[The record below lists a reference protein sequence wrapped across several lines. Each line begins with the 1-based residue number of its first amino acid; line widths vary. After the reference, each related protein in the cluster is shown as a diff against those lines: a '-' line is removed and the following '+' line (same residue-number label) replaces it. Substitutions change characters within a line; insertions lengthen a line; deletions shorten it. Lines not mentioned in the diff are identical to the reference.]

1 VADSN
6 PFASQKNIDDCTMVI
21 FGASGDLTKRKLI
34 PALYNLAIARELP
47 QRFSI
52 VGYARTD
59 MSDEIFRQRVRE
71 GVSQYSRT
79 GLKDESLWERFAQNL
94 YYVRGGYEDAEGFHR
109 IAESLGRIERARA
122 ARRNRLLYLATPP
135 EVYIPI
141 IRNIAVA
148 GLNADSDLGG
158 GKARIVIEKPFGTN
172 LKTARELNL
181 EVHRTFEESEVYRID
196 HYLGKDTVRNILV
209 FRFGNAVFEPIWN
222 RRYVDC
228 VQITA
233 SEDIGIEG
241 RGGYYE
247 NAGVMRDMV
256 QNHLLQLLTLTA
268 MEPPVDLGADEIRD
282 EKVKVFRAVRPI
294 ARQKVDDAAVRGQ
307 YGRGI
312 IDGKEVQAYRE
323 EPGVSPGSRTETYA
337 ALKLFIDNWRWEGVP
352 FFLCSG
358 KRLAQRMTEV
368 VIEFKRPPLLLFR
381 DLGAE
386 RVQPNTLVMRIQ
398 PDEGISLGFEVKAPG
413 PEVGLRSFSLDFN
426 YSKAFGESPPDAYEA
441 LLLDCMEGDASLFT
455 RHDEVELAWS
465 IVDPILDAWRTG
477 PSPQF
482 ANYKAGTWGPRE
494 ADAFLAAEGRYWRH
508 PD

>member
-1 VADSN
+1 MADSN

-21 FGASGDLTKRKLI
+21 FGASGDLTKRKLM

-59 MSDEIFRQRVRE
+59 MNDEVFRQRMRE
-71 GVSQYSRT
+71 AVSQYSRT

-94 YYVRGGYEDAEGFHR
+94 YYVRGGYEEADGSQR
-109 IAESLGRIERARA
+109 IAETLRRIEKASA
-122 ARRNRLLYLATPP
+122 TRRNRVLYLATPP
-135 EVYIPI
+135 DVYVPI
-141 IRNIAVA
+141 IRNIAAA
-148 GLNADSDLGG
+148 GLNANSELNGG
-158 GKARIVIEKPFGTN
+158 RARIVIEKPFGTN
-172 LKTARELNL
+172 LKTARELNV
-181 EVHRTFEESEVYRID
+181 EVHRAFEEGDVYRID

-233 SEDIGIEG
+233 AEDIGIEG

-247 NAGVMRDMV
+247 NAGVVRDMV

-268 MEPPVDLGADEIRD
+268 MEPPVGLEADEIRD
-282 EKVKVFRAVRPI
+282 EKVKVFRAIRPI
-294 ARQKVDDAAVRGQ
+294 PRQKIDEVAVRGQ
-307 YGRGI
+307 YGRGMV
-312 IDGKEVQAYRE
+312 DGKDAPAYRE
-323 EPGVSPGSRTETYA
+323 EPGVAPGSRTETYA

-352 FFLCSG
+352 FFIRSA

-381 DLGAE
+381 NLGAE
-386 RVQPNTLVMRIQ
+386 RVQPNRLVMRIQ

-413 PEVGLRSFSLDFN
+413 PEVSLRSLSLDFD
-426 YSKAFGESPPDAYEA
+426 YGKAFGESPPDAYEA

-465 IVDPILDAWRTG
+465 IVDPILDAWRAG
-477 PSPQF
+477 SSPQF
-482 ANYKAGTWGPRE
+482 PNYKAGTWGPRE
-494 ADAFLAAEGRYWRH
+494 ADAFLAADGRYWRD